1 MTYPHAHP
9 HASRLHHRP
18 QPHRP
23 GVSFALVN
31 GSAFA
36 VHVLLACSAAG
47 LMATRVWGEI
57 SFGVLALLFQG
68 FLLVWTA
75 ARFDRRADGRP
86 APQED
91 GEENR

>member
-1 MTYPHAHP
+1 MAHP
-9 HASRLHHRP
+9 HVPLVHHRP
-18 QPHRP
+18 LPRRP

-36 VHVLLACSAAG
+36 VHVVLACAAPDVMG
-47 LMATRVWGEI
+47 TRVRGEI
-57 SFGVLALLFQG
+57 SLGVLAMLFQG

-75 ARFDRRADGRP
+75 AGYDRSVAGRP

-91 GEENR
+91 REERG